1 MTSQKAHWQLL
12 HQECPS
18 NTQELQRWLL
28 VERGITDF
36 DQFISPP
43 HPLELIPKSLDIHP
57 TQLKKTVQRLVTA
70 KANNETVV
78 IAGDYDADGIC
89 ATAVLWLA
97 CQAIGLKAQPFIPNR
112 HKHGYGLNQRSIPD
126 LIGQNKPDLIITVD
140 NGIVAH
146 DAINS
151 LVKMDID
158 VIITDHHEKTLT
170 DPPALAIVHTTQLCG
185 AGVAWMLA
193 KQLLMT
199 EAPKTAENQANLLID
214 LVAIA
219 TIADQVPLL
228 DANRSFA
235 YHGLHQLRQTTR
247 PGLQALFELA
257 SIDQSKIDEW
267 SISYQLAPRL
277 NALGRLTHGME
288 ALRLLCGVTKHFAQ
302 KRARLLEQANQE
314 RQEITHDLYERAQQ
328 LVLDQ
333 TNEPIIV
340 IAGSEFHE
348 GIIGLLAG
356 RLVEQYGKPAIVI
369 SVSENLAKGSV
380 RSVAGFH
387 ITDFLRSMP
396 KLFLELG
403 GHAMAAGF
411 AVEPSQLTNVIS
423 KIQETAQKKQ
433 VNFASKAQLSLVCPL
448 TAQWITLETI
458 ATLEQ
463 FAPFG
468 QGNPRPLF
476 LLADWKIVS
485 LKQIGS
491 DGKHL
496 KLIITTEEISL
507 KQNITLEA
515 IWWKRGDLAQKLSQG
530 DQISLAGRLEKQ
542 TWKSK
547 AYTQLVVVDANSLDA
562 NF

>member
-1 MTSQKAHWQLL
+1 MTSQKAPWQLL
-12 HQECPS
+12 HQQSPT
-18 NTQELQRWLL
+18 NLQELQQWLL
-28 VERGITDF
+28 AERGVTDPN
-36 DQFISPP
+36 QFFSPP
-43 HPLELIPKSLDIHP
+43 QPFRLTAKSLGIDDN
-57 TQLKKTVQRLVTA
+57 QLKKTVRRLVAA
-70 KANNETVV
+70 KEKNERVV

-97 CQAIGLKAQPFIPNR
+97 CHTIGFSAQPFIPNR
-112 HKHGYGLNQRSIPD
+112 HKHGYGLNHRSIPD
-126 LIGQNKPDLIITVD
+126 LIGATKPDLVITVD

-146 DAINS
+146 DAIDT
-151 LVKMDID
+151 LVKMGID
-158 VIITDHHEKTLT
+158 VLITDHHEKMQS

-185 AGVAWMLA
+185 AGVAWVLA
-193 KQLLMT
+193 RQLFLSELSHTAEKHANQLL
-199 EAPKTAENQANLLID
+199 D

-228 DANRSFA
+228 DANRSFV
-235 YHGLHQLRQTTR
+235 YHGLHQLRQTKR
-247 PGLQALFELA
+247 YGLQALFELA
-257 SIDQSKIDEW
+257 KIDQTNVDEW
-267 SISYQLAPRL
+267 SVSYQLAPRL
-277 NALGRLTHGME
+277 NALGRLSHGME
-288 ALRLLCGVTKHFAQ
+288 ALRLLCGGTKHFAQ
-302 KRARLLEQANQE
+302 QRARLLEQANQE

-333 TNEPIIV
+333 KDEAILV

-396 KLFLELG
+396 ELFLELG

-411 AVEPSQLTNVIS
+411 AVDPSQLTKVMTT
-423 KIQETAQKKQ
+423 IQTTAQKKHATMATK
-433 VNFASKAQLSLVCPL
+433 VQLSLVCPL
-448 TAQWITLETI
+448 TTQWLTLDTLVM
-458 ATLEQ
+458 LEQ

-468 QGNPRPLF
+468 QSNPRPLF
-476 LLADWKIVS
+476 LLADWQIVS
-485 LKQIGS
+485 LKPIGS
-491 DGKHL
+491 EGKHL
-496 KLIITTEEISL
+496 KLVLTSQAETLAS
-507 KQNITLEA
+507 NFTLEA
-515 IWWKRGDLAQKLSQG
+515 IWWKRGDLAQKLVKG
-530 DQISLAGRLEKQ
+530 DLISLAGRLEKQ

-547 AYTQLVVVDANSLDA
+547 SYVQLIVVEAFSSDA